1 MTEWAIAKADGYPEK
16 RQSKLARG
24 HELLIANVLANFEAY
39 LRALELGTHPEQA
52 KRHRACRG
60 SLRILYGSQ
69 RHNAERPPKGGF
81 QIRLYVF
88 PHIPTRTV
96 HVVAIGDKSTQEND
110 IRFCHRYVK
119 EIEDA

>member
-16 RQSKLARG
+16 RQSKIARG

-39 LRALELGTHPEQA
+39 LRVLELGTHPEQA
-52 KRHRACRG
+52 KRLFPFIHDEKSGLVA
-60 SLRILYGSQ
+60 IDQ
-69 RHNAERPPKGGF
+69 RPPKGGF

-119 EIEDA
+119 EIENA